1 MANELFTARNVNGH
15 DYRVSIVWWREQ
27 GPGRRKWI
35 TVAQRSLLGKLGP
48 LLGEEFPGEGEWEV
62 SRHIVVAEAAVWR
75 GSLATLAFR
84 PTLSINYEPDRPQRL
99 DEDTFRDIVRAI
111 VEEAN
116 LVKLT
121 SLEEDAGLNAI
132 CHPYRLVPIIWY
144 RTTLL
149 RRRIPHL
156 MLFEWPA
163 DRTFFT

>member
-15 DYRVSIVWWREQ
+15 HYRVSIIWWRGQ
-27 GPGRRKWI
+27 APGHRKWI
-35 TVAQRSLLGKLGP
+35 KVAQRSP
-48 LLGEEFPGEGEWEV
+48 LGEFLGDGEWEV

-75 GSLATLAFR
+75 GRLSTLVFS
-84 PTLSINYEPDRPQRL
+84 PTLIINYEPDRPQRL
-99 DEDTFRDIVRAI
+99 NESTFREIARAI
-111 VEEAN
+111 VERAN
-116 LVKLT
+116 LVKLMAF
-121 SLEEDAGLNAI
+121 EEDDGLNAI
-132 CHPYRLVPIIWY
+132 CHPYRLVTIIGY